1 MEMVVGKIRRYKCSK
16 CGHTTSK
23 FSETETKRCP
33 LCLSQTTIHR
43 GCGGRMDE
51 IDLLGRKY

>member
-1 MEMVVGKIRRYKCSK
+1 MVAPKFKLYKCSK
-16 CGHTTSK
+16 CGRTTSNT
-23 FSETETKRCP
+23 SEIEMKRCP
-33 LCLSQTTIHR
+33 LCLSQTATHR